1 LASADS
7 ALSDQVDHAFGE
19 RDLLMRKRRS
29 GYEKADTLREGLQD
43 RPIRF
48 GCGGKRDA

>member
-7 ALSDQVDHAFGE
+7 ALFDQLDHAFGE

-29 GYEKADTLREGLQD
+29 GYEKADSLREGLQNGSV
-43 RPIRF
+43 RLWS
-48 GCGGKRDA
+48 GGKRDA